1 MGNTTDREFSR
12 RRVIKAGVAAGVAL
26 ATRASWAADAKPP
39 GAPILKT
46 IPSTGEKLPAVGVG
60 TNAFGVSSAD
70 ELAELKR
77 VLQGLTDMGG
87 KVVDTARIYGTS
99 ELVIGKLL
107 ADIGNRDK
115 VFLATKLPM
124 VGGFGGGGDVSG
136 DAKSTLDES
145 FRRLQVAKL
154 DLLQLHN
161 VGGARQFLPAMQE
174 YKAAGKIRYIGV
186 TTSVD
191 GQYGELL
198 DLLKNNKFDFVQV
211 DYSIGNRN
219 AAEQV
224 LPFAEDK
231 GLAVLI
237 NVPFGGRGRSYFP
250 RLAGKQVPEWAA
262 EFDATTWAQFMLKYI
277 ISHPAVTAAIPGTTT
292 YAYLQDNQQGGRGRL
307 PTAEQRKKMEQ
318 FWDALPS

>member
-1 MGNTTDREFSR
+1 MGSTRDRGFSR
-12 RRVIKAGVAAGVAL
+12 RRVIQAGIAAGVAV
-26 ATRASWAADAKPP
+26 ATRGTWAADAQPV
-39 GAPILKT
+39 GPIIMKS

-60 TNAFGVSSAD
+60 TNAFGVSSAN

-87 KVVDTARIYGTS
+87 KVVDTARIYGSS

-124 VGGFGGGGDVSG
+124 VGGFGGGAVSG

-145 FRRLQVAKL
+145 FRRLQVARI

-161 VGGARQFLPAMQE
+161 VGGASQFLPAMQE
-174 YKAAGKIRYIGV
+174 YKKAGKIRYIGV

-191 GQYGELL
+191 RQYGELL

-219 AAEQV
+219 AAEQI
-224 LPFAEDK
+224 LPLAQEQ
-231 GLAVLI
+231 GLGVLI

-292 YAYLQDNQQGGRGRL
+292 YAYLLDNQQGGRGRL
-307 PTAEQRKKMEQ
+307 PNAAQRRKMEQ
-318 FWDALPS
+318 YWDAMPS